1 MLDEREKENALPT
14 PVKPTSISTI
24 ESESIDGEQSV
35 NITEEGGEEER
46 NVGIRGTGSETIIQ
60 QERRRE
66 ELRKRSRRSSRR
78 RSSLSFVEESINTSS
93 SNSPETPS
101 KPGVLNVKAPQI
113 TYTPVRKRQLASSS
127 FPSIQQQQ
135 QQQQQPMLFPVSQI
149 QQQVKNL
156 FFKRRRKM
164 RTADSPQKRRAMIDA
179 SSIEIDY
186 MGREM
191 EQSDLAA
198 PKSALEETFDYY
210 DTHCADLINSVDISG
225 IGAGCAVS
233 ANDKLSLGKAE
244 QEQELELEGESFID
258 PEYDI

>member
-24 ESESIDGEQSV
+24 DGEENV
-35 NITEEGGEEER
+35 GATEEEEEER
-46 NVGIRGTGSETIIQ
+46 DVGTRGIGPEIIIQ

-66 ELRKRSRRSSRR
+66 ELRKRNRRNSRR

-93 SNSPETPS
+93 SNSPENPS
-101 KPGVLNVKAPQI
+101 KSGVLNVKAPQI
-113 TYTPVRKRQLASSS
+113 AYTPVRKRQLASSS
-127 FPSIQQQQ
+127 FSSIQQQQ
-135 QQQQQPMLFPVSQI
+135 QQQPTLLPISQI

-164 RTADSPQKRRAMIDA
+164 RTVDSPQKRRAIANAD
-179 SSIEIDY
+179 SIEIDY